1 MGNIVKSIGKTI
13 KKIGKG
19 ISKFI
24 KKIGPALI
32 LAAAVW
38 AGVSLMGAGGFSGM
52 GTFSG
57 ANFMKGLTAIGSKA
71 TSFFMPQMG
80 ASESF
85 TDYKQR
91 VGGAAARG
99 GGAVPSD
106 SQLRSD
112 YAKNISQGMTTGDAL
127 AYMTKMNLFSTGVK
141 ALGGLFEETSRER
154 SERERETI
162 KQDIA
167 SVDLGASA
175 MDPMDKYKSGAMMRT
190 PSEPTFG
197 RQKSLPTH
205 LAGMGSQRQFNT
217 SSPSATALRQ
227 PGLIERG
234 TPRRLS

>member
-1 MGNIVKSIGKTI
+1 MGSIVKSIGKTI

-38 AGVSLMGAGGFSGM
+38 TGVSMLGAGGFSGM

-57 ANFMKGLTAIGSKA
+57 ANFMKGLTTIGSSAK
-71 TSFFMPQMG
+71 SFFMPQMG

-112 YAKNISQGMTTGDAL
+112 YAKNVSQGMTTGDAL

-141 ALGGLFEETSRER
+141 ALGGLLEESPREKD
-154 SERERETI
+154 ERLAKTLQE
-162 KQDIA
+162 KMSA
-167 SVDLGASA
+167 VDLGPSS

-205 LAGMGSQRQFNT
+205 LAGMGSQRRFDT
-217 SSPSATALRQ
+217 SSPSATDLRQ
-227 PGLIERG
+227 PGLIDRG
-234 TPRRLS
+234 TTRRLA

>member
-1 MGNIVKSIGKTI
+1 MGSIVKSIGKTI

-38 AGVSLMGAGGFSGM
+38 TGVSMLGAGGFSGI

-57 ANFMKGLTAIGSKA
+57 ANFMKGLTTIGSSAK
-71 TSFFMPQMG
+71 SFFMPQMG
-80 ASESF
+80 PSESF

-91 VGGAAARG
+91 VGGASARG
-99 GGAVPSD
+99 GGPAPSD
-106 SQLRSD
+106 SQMRSD

-141 ALGGLFEETSRER
+141 AVGGLLEESPREKD
-154 SERERETI
+154 ERLAKTLQE
-162 KQDIA
+162 KM
-167 SVDLGASA
+167 SGVDLGPSTSG
-175 MDPMDKYKSGAMMRT
+175 PMDQYKSGAMMRE

-197 RQKSLPTH
+197 RQSSAPTRM
-205 LAGMGSQRQFNT
+205 AGRGSQRQFDT
-217 SSPSATALRQ
+217 TSPSAFALRQ
-227 PGLIERG
+227 PGLIDRG
-234 TPRRLS
+234 TTRRLA

>member
-24 KKIGPALI
+24 KKIGPVLI

-57 ANFMKGLTAIGSKA
+57 SNFMKGLTAIGSKA
-71 TSFFMPQMG
+71 QSFFLPQAG

-85 TDYKQR
+85 QDYKQR

-106 SQLRSD
+106 AQLRSD
-112 YAKNISQGMTTGDAL
+112 YTKNISQGMTTGDAL

-141 ALGGLFEETSRER
+141 ALGGLFEETSKER
-154 SERERETI
+154 SERERETL
-162 KQDIA
+162 KQSIA
-167 SVDLGASA
+167 EVDLGGPHY
-175 MDPMDKYKSGAMMRT
+175 DPTQQYQGSAMMRE

-197 RQKSLPTH
+197 RQTSLPTH
-205 LAGMGSQRQFNT
+205 LAGAGAQRQFDT
-217 SSPSATALRQ
+217 TSPSAFSLNQ

-234 TPRRLS
+234 TPRRLA

>member
-1 MGNIVKSIGKTI
+1 MGSIVKSIGKTI

-38 AGVSLMGAGGFSGM
+38 TGVSMLGAGGFSGM

-57 ANFMKGLTAIGSKA
+57 ANFMKGLTTIGSSAK
-71 TSFFMPQMG
+71 SFFMPQMG

-106 SQLRSD
+106 SQMRSD

-141 ALGGLFEETSRER
+141 AIGGLLEETPRER
-154 SERERETI
+154 SKRERETI
-162 KQDIA
+162 KESIA
-167 SVDLGASA
+167 EVDLGSPHY
-175 MDPMDKYKSGAMMRT
+175 DPSQQYQGAAMMRE

-197 RQKSLPTH
+197 RQTSLPTH
-205 LAGMGSQRQFNT
+205 IAGAGSQRQFDT
-217 SSPSATALRQ
+217 TSPSAFALRQ
-227 PGLIERG
+227 PGLIDRG
-234 TPRRLS
+234 TTRRLA

>member
-57 ANFMKGLTAIGSKA
+57 ANFMKGLTSIGSKA

-141 ALGGLFEETSRER
+141 AVGGLLEESPREKD
-154 SERERETI
+154 ERLAKTLQE
-162 KQDIA
+162 KM
-167 SVDLGASA
+167 SGVDLGPSTSG
-175 MDPMDKYKSGAMMRT
+175 PMDQYKSGAMMRE

-197 RQKSLPTH
+197 RQSSAPTRM
-205 LAGMGSQRQFNT
+205 AGRGSQRQFDT
-217 SSPSATALRQ
+217 TSPSAFALRQ
-227 PGLIERG
+227 PGLIDRG
-234 TPRRLS
+234 TTRRLA